1 MPEVQIDFD
10 KKVNTSAQIG
20 DEVYWILA
28 GPNGEFDWANKE
40 NIQNVGYPISGVGIN
55 SDQSGETGFINI
67 QYPAGSP
74 TWNPP
79 PPLAF
84 VMFAKDNRANMSS
97 LVGYYAKAKFE
108 NNSKERAELFIVS
121 AEIKESSQ

>member
-10 KKVNTSAQIG
+10 NEVNTSAQIG

-40 NIQNVGYPISGVGIN
+40 NIQNVGYPISGISVG
-55 SDQSGETGFINI
+55 EPGFIQI
-67 QYPAGSP
+67 QYPAGS
-74 TWNPP
+74 TTYNPP

-84 VMFAKDNRANMSS
+84 IMFAKDNRANMSS